1 MIGALLAFL
10 RETGNAAWMAWQE
23 VIGEPLPLLAF
34 LLLMVALAREAEER
48 YAPIRKISSA
58 VVCTL
63 LGILLANV
71 GVIPRGGEFLGSVS
85 RYAIPYAIVLFVLS
99 TRLADLRR
107 AGPRMVLGFGLAGFA
122 TFCGAVGASLLF
134 AGTLGPETWKLGG
147 TFAGAFWGGG
157 LNFAAVGQGLE
168 MTESLFAGAFVVDNL
183 STVPWMLTQVAL
195 ASALAAVFRRRSGG
209 PEPGAV
215 AGTDSPAEAD
225 EDPGSDAET
234 DALRRTWTEGAMD
247 ITHLAVLAALPLLAL
262 AAAGLLSRALP
273 GVPEVLWLT
282 TIALVLAQVPAI
294 ARLRGSAML
303 SYFALHLFFL
313 VIGAASDVREVVSA
327 GPWLFLYMISI
338 LAVHGTVLYGFGW
351 LLRFDLATVTL
362 SSQAAVGGPGSALA
376 LGMALRWRERIAPAV
391 IMGIFGYGFGN
402 YLGFATAWLLLAILG
417 A

>member
-1 MIGALLAFL
+1 MIEGPLIA
-10 RETGNAAWMAWQE
+10 G
-23 VIGEPLPLLAF
+23 PLPLLAF
-34 LLLMVALAREAEER
+34 LLLLIALAREAEER

-122 TFCGAVGASLLF
+122 TFCGAVGASLVF
-134 AGTLGPETWKLGG
+134 AGVLGPETWKLGG

-183 STVPWMLTQVAL
+183 STVPWMLAQVAL

-209 PEPGAV
+209 TEPSAV
-215 AGTDSPAEAD
+215 AAGATGKDRPAAD
-225 EDPGSDAET
+225 DEVDEET
-234 DALRRTWTEGAMD
+234 DALRRTWTEGALD

-262 AAAGLLSRALP
+262 AAAGLLSRVLP

-282 TIALVLAQVPAI
+282 TIALVLGQIPAI

-313 VIGAASDVREVVSA
+313 VIGSASDVREVVAA

-338 LAVHGTVLYGFGW
+338 IAVHAAVLYGFGW

-402 YLGFATAWLLLAILG
+402 YLGFATAWLLLGILG
-417 A
+417 G

>member
-1 MIGALLAFL
+1 MISQPLL
-10 RETGNAAWMAWQE
+10 
-23 VIGEPLPLLAF
+23 LLAF
-34 LLLMVALAREAEER
+34 LLLLIAAAREAEER

-63 LGILLANV
+63 LGILLANL

-134 AGTLGPETWKLGG
+134 AGVLGPETWKLGG

-183 STVPWMLTQVAL
+183 STVPWMLAQVAL
-195 ASALAAVFRRRSGG
+195 ASALAAVYRRRSGAAA
-209 PEPGAV
+209 PAPA
-215 AGTDSPAEAD
+215 AGTESDSNEDGDAEA
-225 EDPGSDAET
+225 
-234 DALRRTWTEGAMD
+234 DALRRTWTEGELG

-282 TIALVLAQVPAI
+282 TIALVLGQVPAI
-294 ARLRGSAML
+294 QRLRGSAML

-313 VIGAASDVREVVSA
+313 VIGSASDVREVVAA

-338 LAVHGTVLYGFGW
+338 IAVHAAVIYGVGW
-351 LLRFDLATVTL
+351 LARFDLATITL

-402 YLGFATAWLLLAILG
+402 YLGFTTAWLLRGMLG
-417 A
+417 G

>member
-1 MIGALLAFL
+1 M
-10 RETGNAAWMAWQE
+10 
-23 VIGEPLPLLAF
+23 IGEPLLLLAF
-34 LLLMVALAREAEER
+34 LLLLVALAREAEER

-71 GVIPRGGEFLGSVS
+71 GVIPRGGEFLSSVS

-134 AGTLGPETWKLGG
+134 AGILGPETWKLGG

-195 ASALAAVFRRRSGG
+195 ASALAFVFRRRSGG
-209 PEPGAV
+209 PEPQPPTVAADA
-215 AGTDSPAEAD
+215 AGTGGPAEAD
-225 EDPGSDAET
+225 TGADAET
-234 DALRRTWTEGAMD
+234 DALRRTWTEGALD
-247 ITHLAVLAALPLLAL
+247 LTHLAVLAALPLLAL
-262 AAAGLLSRALP
+262 AAAGLLARALP

-282 TIALVLAQVPAI
+282 TIALVLAQIPAI

-338 LAVHGTVLYGFGW
+338 LAVHGVVLYGFAW

-402 YLGFATAWLLLAILG
+402 YLGFGTAWLLQGLLG
-417 A
+417 G

>member
-1 MIGALLAFL
+1 MISQPLL
-10 RETGNAAWMAWQE
+10 
-23 VIGEPLPLLAF
+23 LLAF
-34 LLLMVALAREAEER
+34 LLLLVAAAREAEER
-48 YAPIRKISSA
+48 YAPIRKVSSA

-63 LGILLANV
+63 LGILLANL

-107 AGPRMVLGFGLAGFA
+107 AGPRMVIGFGLAGFA

-168 MTESLFAGAFVVDNL
+168 MTDSLFAGAFVVDNL
-183 STVPWMLTQVAL
+183 STVPWMLAQVAL
-195 ASALAAVFRRRSGG
+195 ASALAAVFRRRSGAAA
-209 PEPGAV
+209 PAPA
-215 AGTDSPAEAD
+215 AADTDGGGKDDGDAEA
-225 EDPGSDAET
+225 
-234 DALRRTWTEGAMD
+234 DALRRTWTEGELG

-282 TIALVLAQVPAI
+282 TIALVLGQVPAI
-294 ARLRGSAML
+294 QRLRGSAML

-313 VIGAASDVREVVSA
+313 VIGSASDVREVVAA

-338 LAVHGTVLYGFGW
+338 ITVHAAVIYGVGW
-351 LLRFDLATVTL
+351 LARFDLATITL

-391 IMGIFGYGFGN
+391 IVGIFGYGFGN
-402 YLGFATAWLLLAILG
+402 YLGFATAWLLQGMLG
-417 A
+417 G

>member
-1 MIGALLAFL
+1 MIEGPLIA
-10 RETGNAAWMAWQE
+10 G
-23 VIGEPLPLLAF
+23 PLPLLAF
-34 LLLMVALAREAEER
+34 LLLLIALAREAEER

-122 TFCGAVGASLLF
+122 TFCGAVGASLVF
-134 AGTLGPETWKLGG
+134 AGVLGPETWKLGG

-183 STVPWMLTQVAL
+183 STVPWMLAQVAL

-209 PEPGAV
+209 TEPSAV
-215 AGTDSPAEAD
+215 AAGATGKDGPAAD
-225 EDPGSDAET
+225 DEVDEET
-234 DALRRTWTEGAMD
+234 DALRRTWTEGALD

-262 AAAGLLSRALP
+262 AAAGLLSRVLP

-282 TIALVLAQVPAI
+282 TIALVLGQIPAI

-313 VIGAASDVREVVSA
+313 VIGSASDVREVVAA

-338 LAVHGTVLYGFGW
+338 IAVHAAVLYGFGW

-402 YLGFATAWLLLAILG
+402 YLGFATAWLLLGILG
-417 A
+417 G

>member
-1 MIGALLAFL
+1 MISQPLL
-10 RETGNAAWMAWQE
+10 
-23 VIGEPLPLLAF
+23 LLAF
-34 LLLMVALAREAEER
+34 LLLLVAGAREAEER

-63 LGILLANV
+63 LGILLANL

-107 AGPRMVLGFGLAGFA
+107 AGPRMVIGFGLAGFA
-122 TFCGAVGASLLF
+122 TFCGALGASLLF
-134 AGTLGPETWKLGG
+134 AGVLGPETWKLGG

-168 MTESLFAGAFVVDNL
+168 MTDSLFAGAFVVDNL
-183 STVPWMLTQVAL
+183 STVPWMLAQVAL
-195 ASALAAVFRRRSGG
+195 ASALAAVFRRRSGAAAPAAETETG
-209 PEPGAV
+209 SDDG
-215 AGTDSPAEAD
+215 GDAEA
-225 EDPGSDAET
+225 
-234 DALRRTWTEGAMD
+234 DALRRTWTEGELG

-262 AAAGLLSRALP
+262 AAAGVLSQALP

-282 TIALVLAQVPAI
+282 TIALALGQVPAI
-294 ARLRGSAML
+294 QRLRGSAML

-313 VIGAASDVREVVSA
+313 VIGSASDVREVVAA

-338 LAVHGTVLYGFGW
+338 IAVHAAVIYGVGW
-351 LLRFDLATVTL
+351 LARFDLATITL

-391 IMGIFGYGFGN
+391 IVGIFGYGFGN
-402 YLGFATAWLLLAILG
+402 YLGFATAWLLRGMLG
-417 A
+417 G

>member
-1 MIGALLAFL
+1 MIEGPLIA
-10 RETGNAAWMAWQE
+10 G
-23 VIGEPLPLLAF
+23 PLPLLAF
-34 LLLMVALAREAEER
+34 LLLLIALAREAEER

-122 TFCGAVGASLLF
+122 TFCGAVGASLVF
-134 AGTLGPETWKLGG
+134 AGVLGPETWKLGG

-183 STVPWMLTQVAL
+183 STVPWMLAQVAL

-209 PEPGAV
+209 TEPSAV
-215 AGTDSPAEAD
+215 AAAGATGKDGPAAD
-225 EDPGSDAET
+225 DEVDEET
-234 DALRRTWTEGAMD
+234 DALRRTWTEGALD

-262 AAAGLLSRALP
+262 AAAGLLSRVLP

-282 TIALVLAQVPAI
+282 TIALVLGQIPAI

-313 VIGAASDVREVVSA
+313 VIGSASDVREVVAA

-338 LAVHGTVLYGFGW
+338 IAVHAVVLYGFGW

-402 YLGFATAWLLLAILG
+402 YLGFATAWLLLGILG
-417 A
+417 G

>member
-1 MIGALLAFL
+1 MISQPLL
-10 RETGNAAWMAWQE
+10 
-23 VIGEPLPLLAF
+23 LLAF
-34 LLLMVALAREAEER
+34 LLLIVAAAREAEER
-48 YAPIRKISSA
+48 YAPIRKVSSA

-63 LGILLANV
+63 LGILLANL

-122 TFCGAVGASLLF
+122 TFCGALTASLLF
-134 AGTLGPETWKLGG
+134 AGALGPETWKLGG

-183 STVPWMLTQVAL
+183 STVPWMLAQVAL
-195 ASALAAVFRRRSGG
+195 ASALAAAFRRRSGG
-209 PEPGAV
+209 PTPAPAAETEG
-215 AGTDSPAEAD
+215 GGNGDGDGDDAEA
-225 EDPGSDAET
+225 
-234 DALRRTWTEGAMD
+234 DALRRTWTEGELG

-282 TIALVLAQVPAI
+282 TIALALGQVPAI
-294 ARLRGSAML
+294 QRLRGSAML

-313 VIGAASDVREVVSA
+313 VIGSASDVREVVAA
-327 GPWLFLYMISI
+327 GPFLFLYMISI
-338 LAVHGTVLYGFGW
+338 IAVHAAVIYGVGW
-351 LLRFDLATVTL
+351 LARFDLATITL

-402 YLGFATAWLLLAILG
+402 YLGFTTAWLLRGMLG
-417 A
+417 G

>member
-1 MIGALLAFL
+1 M
-10 RETGNAAWMAWQE
+10 
-23 VIGEPLPLLAF
+23 IGEPLLLLAF
-34 LLLMVALAREAEER
+34 LLLLVALAREAEER

-134 AGTLGPETWKLGG
+134 AGILGPETWKLGG

-195 ASALAAVFRRRSGG
+195 ASALAVVFRRRSGG
-209 PEPGAV
+209 PEPQPPTAA
-215 AGTDSPAEAD
+215 AGTGGPAEA
-225 EDPGSDAET
+225 EPGADADAEADAET
-234 DALRRTWTEGAMD
+234 DALRRTWTEGALD
-247 ITHLAVLAALPLLAL
+247 LTHLAVLAALPLLAL
-262 AAAGLLSRALP
+262 AAAGLLARALP

-282 TIALVLAQVPAI
+282 TIALVLAQIPAI

-313 VIGAASDVREVVSA
+313 VIGAGSDVREVVSA

-338 LAVHGTVLYGFGW
+338 LAVHGAVLYGFAW

-402 YLGFATAWLLLAILG
+402 YLGFGTAWLLQGLLG
-417 A
+417 G

>member
-1 MIGALLAFL
+1 MISQPLL
-10 RETGNAAWMAWQE
+10 
-23 VIGEPLPLLAF
+23 LLAF
-34 LLLMVALAREAEER
+34 LLLLVAAAREAEER

-63 LGILLANV
+63 LGILLANL

-107 AGPRMVLGFGLAGFA
+107 AGPRMVIGFGLAGFA

-168 MTESLFAGAFVVDNL
+168 MTDSLFAGAFVVDNL
-183 STVPWMLTQVAL
+183 STVPWMLAQVAL
-195 ASALAAVFRRRSGG
+195 ASALAAVFRRRSGAAAA
-209 PEPGAV
+209 PAPAAADT
-215 AGTDSPAEAD
+215 AGGGKDDRKDDGDAEA
-225 EDPGSDAET
+225 
-234 DALRRTWTEGAMD
+234 DALRRTWTEGELG

-282 TIALVLAQVPAI
+282 TIALVLGQVPAI
-294 ARLRGSAML
+294 QRLRGSAML

-313 VIGAASDVREVVSA
+313 VIGSASDVREVVAA

-338 LAVHGTVLYGFGW
+338 ITVHAAVIYGVGW
-351 LLRFDLATVTL
+351 LARFDLATITL

-391 IMGIFGYGFGN
+391 IVGIFGYGFGN
-402 YLGFATAWLLLAILG
+402 YLGFATAWLLQGMLG
-417 A
+417 G

>member
-1 MIGALLAFL
+1 MISQPLL
-10 RETGNAAWMAWQE
+10 
-23 VIGEPLPLLAF
+23 LLAF
-34 LLLMVALAREAEER
+34 LLLLVAAAREAEER

-63 LGILLANV
+63 LGILLANL

-107 AGPRMVLGFGLAGFA
+107 AGPRMVIGFGLAGFA
-122 TFCGAVGASLLF
+122 TFCGALGASLLF
-134 AGTLGPETWKLGG
+134 AGVLGPETWKLGG

-183 STVPWMLTQVAL
+183 STVPWMLAQVAL
-195 ASALAAVFRRRSGG
+195 ASALAAVFRRRSGAAAPAPASEAG
-209 PEPGAV
+209 NDDGGA
-215 AGTDSPAEAD
+215 AEA
-225 EDPGSDAET
+225 
-234 DALRRTWTEGAMD
+234 DALRRTWTEGELG

-262 AAAGLLSRALP
+262 AAAGVLSRALP

-282 TIALVLAQVPAI
+282 TIALALGQVPAI
-294 ARLRGSAML
+294 QRLRGSAML

-313 VIGAASDVREVVSA
+313 VIGSASDVREVVAA

-338 LAVHGTVLYGFGW
+338 IAVHAAVIYGVGW
-351 LLRFDLATVTL
+351 LARFDLATITL

-391 IMGIFGYGFGN
+391 IVGIFGYGFGN
-402 YLGFATAWLLLAILG
+402 YLGFATAWLLRGMLAG
-417 A
+417 